1 MVKSKFVKC
10 NETVD
15 TPLLSHSLYYSKP
28 VVISVCVEG
37 EVWASDVAAVVGCVK
52 SLLSMQRN
60 TCSCKITHF
69 GLLEHF
75 LRDSDVYWQ
84 SSSEIY
90 QDCNISSPPLPPD
103 HPSLSFYL
111 PFPLSVLLTLYSS
124 GLPLLLTHGLH
135 SSFPLPICARA
146 RVFDCVFCDV
156 CDCALS
162 NVCDCALSK
171 VCDSACV

>member
-15 TPLLSHSLYYSKP
+15 IPLLSHSLYYSKP

-75 LRDSDVYWQ
+75 MRDSDVYWQ

-103 HPSLSFYL
+103 HPLPQFLS
-111 PFPLSVLLTLYSS
+111 PFPPQCLVDFIAVVSL
-124 GLPLLLTHGLH
+124 
-135 SSFPLPICARA
+135 C
-146 RVFDCVFCDV
+146 C
-156 CDCALS
+156 
-162 NVCDCALSK
+162 
-171 VCDSACV
+171 